1 MKVTVSNVQQAGML
15 VRAVRKSQSVRMD
28 DLAGAANVGH
38 VFVRDAERG
47 KESIEFGRFLRL
59 LDELGIRM
67 EFDVPESALP
77 FYQKLQKEGLKPLPP
92 RRRYRKETPQYRDDA
107 GEAGQ

>member
-1 MKVTVSNVQQAGML
+1 MRITVSDVKQAGML

-28 DLAGAANVGH
+28 DLAGSANVGH

-47 KESIEFGRFLRL
+47 KETIEFGRFLRL

-67 EFDVPESALP
+67 EFDIPESAIP
-77 FYQKLQKEGLKPLPP
+77 YYEEIKRKGLKPLPP
-92 RRRYRKETPQYRDDA
+92 RRQYHKQGDDTSDA
-107 GEAGQ
+107 PGGQSQ